1 MTNAAKSQCMGKIEG
16 RGIYTVFGTYGI
28 HPGLYAIHSLPT
40 GAPESTARQH
50 QSQAIRPSAARA
62 WKGCEGLR
70 THGCFLKING
80 NFTFTI
86 LKSQS

>member
-16 RGIYTVFGTYGI
+16 RGIYTVLVFGTYGI

-62 WKGCEGLR
+62 WKGCEGLN
-70 THGCFLKING
+70 FLKING